1 MHTKNQRHS
10 ISLFISKDD
19 PISEEVAESL
29 LAWGKGRADCA
40 IEVIPV
46 LSQPEEVVRLQIFY
60 TPALVMDG
68 QLIAG
73 GINSTEDLARFLPD
87 ELDVC

>member
-1 MHTKNQRHS
+1 MHEKNQRHF
-10 ISLFISKDD
+10 IHLFVSKDD
-19 PISEEVAESL
+19 PICDEVAESL
-29 LAWGKGRADCA
+29 LAWGKERTDCV
-40 IEVIPV
+40 IEVISV

-87 ELDVC
+87 